1 MSISNIAI
9 LLGGLLTLVF
19 SGEVLVRSA
28 SRVAAH
34 LGVSPLVIGLTIV
47 AFGTG
52 SPELAVSIEASL
64 RGEPGLALGNVLGG
78 NICNT
83 LLILGTCALIA
94 PVTLHINLIKMETP
108 FIALVSFTVL
118 LMCTDLQID
127 RTEGLLLLSL
137 LILYILVLL
146 KRSSKES
153 GEVQDQYAREYGT
166 SQNEY
171 NMWYQAL
178 GILCAL
184 AGLSLGSHLVVK
196 AASHIAAQLG
206 LSDFIIGITIVALGT
221 SLPELITSVS
231 AMLAGERDLAVGNVI
246 GSNLFNVLMVLGTS
260 ALLTPLEVGQETLA
274 FDLPVFVI
282 SAILCVPIFFDKK
295 IDRREGTLMVVSYL
309 CYITY
314 SVFQGLNH
322 PSTPL
327 VALCSLALLAPCLCN
342 VGMQFISPAPKD

>member
-1 MSISNIAI
+1 MNIPNIAI
-9 LLGGLLTLVF
+9 LLFGLLTLVV

-34 LGVSPLVIGLTIV
+34 FGVSPLVIGLTVV

-52 SPELAVSIEASL
+52 SPELAVSIGASL

-83 LLILGTCALIA
+83 LLILGSCALIA

-108 FIALVSFTVL
+108 LIALTSFAVL
-118 LMCTDLQID
+118 LMCMDLQID
-127 RTEGLLLLSL
+127 RSEGLLLVL
-137 LILYILVLL
+137 LLFLYILVLL
-146 KRSSKES
+146 KRSAKES
-153 GEVQDQYAREYGT
+153 GDVQEQYAREYG
-166 SQNEY
+166 SLQDEY
-171 NMWYQAL
+171 NMWYQAV

-184 AGLSLGSHLVVK
+184 AGLSLGSHFVVK
-196 AASHIAAQLG
+196 AASHIAAQMG
-206 LSDFIIGITIVALGT
+206 VSDFVIGITIVAIGT

-246 GSNLFNVLMVLGTS
+246 GSNLFNVLMVLGSS
-260 ALLTPLEVGQETLA
+260 ALLTPLQVGQDVVA
-274 FDLPVFVI
+274 FDMPVFVL
-282 SAILCVPIFFDKK
+282 SAVLCVPIFFDKK
-295 IDRREGTLMVVSYL
+295 IDRREGILMVVSYL

-322 PSTPL
+322 PHTPL
-327 VALCSLALLAPCLCN
+327 VALGSLALLTPCLCS
-342 VGMQFISPAPKD
+342 VGLQFLGSPPKN